1 MLRKSLA
8 EYGDL
13 GAIVFNRKSKQLVGG
28 HQRVKLLSADAKV
41 TITRK
46 FEKPTRVGTVA
57 EGFVT
62 FDDDGERFKYREVSW
77 SKQKEMAANIA
88 ANKGAGDWDHAL
100 LTDWMKELEAFD
112 SGFDMDLTMFDES
125 ERAGMFGTTV
135 KEHSRTGPTGVDE
148 DEIPEKAPA
157 RTKPGDIYV
166 LGRHRLM
173 CGDSTDVKAIE
184 RLMNGEKA
192 DLCFTSPPY
201 SDLRDYGGNLKL
213 EPSHLGQFL
222 NAPARIFAVNLG
234 LIKRENE
241 IIPYWEAYFQ
251 RAKEY
256 GLKLLSWNVWD
267 KMQCGSV
274 GHQTMM
280 FPLEHEWIFIFGKS
294 PVVLNKT
301 EETVW
306 GGIGKT
312 GTTRN
317 KDGSL
322 AEKRPKQVVGM
333 YKPIGSVLRHFP
345 EKSRNRGCDHPAM
358 FPVGFPQKYIEAMT
372 RENGVIYDPFG
383 GSGSTMIACEKTDRK
398 CFMMDIDP
406 SYCDVIIERWEN
418 FTGEKA
424 KRVEHGKSRVKSA
437 SRSA

>member
-112 SGFDMDLTMFDES
+112 PAFDMDLTMFSDA
-125 ERAGMFGTTV
+125 ERGELPGTTV
-135 KEHSRTGPTGVDE
+135 KEHTRTGPTGVDE
-148 DEIPEKAPA
+148 DEVPEKAPA
-157 RTKPGDIYV
+157 RTKLGDIYV

-173 CGDSTDVKAIE
+173 CGDSTDVKAVE
-184 RLMNGEKA
+184 RLMAGERA
-192 DLCFTSPPY
+192 QMIYTDPPY
-201 SDLRDYGGNLKL
+201 GMKLDTDFSWAGGPNSGNHSKGAFGGKYRSIQGDHADFKPELIQAILAVPCKETFIWGADYFAEHLSDR
-213 EPSHLGQFL
+213 
-222 NAPARIFAVNLG
+222 
-234 LIKRENE
+234 NE
-241 IIPYWEAYFQ
+241 
-251 RAKEY
+251 
-256 GLKLLSWNVWD
+256 GSWVVWD
-267 KMQCGSV
+267 KCTRKDGEVAGENMIGSNFELCWSRQRHKRELARFMHKGLASCENDKRQHPTQKPV
-274 GHQTMM
+274 A
-280 FPLEHEWIFIFGKS
+280 LAEWF
-294 PVVLNKT
+294 LNK
-301 EETVW
+301 W
-306 GGIGKT
+306 GNSED
-312 GTTRN
+312 R
-317 KDGSL
+317 
-322 AEKRPKQVVGM
+322 
-333 YKPIGSVLRHFP
+333 VL
-345 EKSRNRGCDHPAM
+345 DL
-358 FPVGFPQKYIEAMT
+358 
-372 RENGVIYDPFG
+372 FG
-383 GSGSTMIACEKTDRK
+383 GSGSTLIACEKTDRK
-398 CFMMDIDP
+398 CFMMEIDP
-406 SYCDVIIERWEN
+406 SYCDVIVERWEN